1 MEMEWNNFGCCVW
14 STLQTLQFLQS
25 AMLEGAAG
33 VVEWNSGLEMQGA
46 GNEPLLLCGA
56 VEGK

>member
-1 MEMEWNNFGCCVW
+1 MYGALCKLCNFCKVQCYGW
-14 STLQTLQFLQS
+14 
-25 AMLEGAAG
+25 AAG

-56 VEGK
+56 VEGKW